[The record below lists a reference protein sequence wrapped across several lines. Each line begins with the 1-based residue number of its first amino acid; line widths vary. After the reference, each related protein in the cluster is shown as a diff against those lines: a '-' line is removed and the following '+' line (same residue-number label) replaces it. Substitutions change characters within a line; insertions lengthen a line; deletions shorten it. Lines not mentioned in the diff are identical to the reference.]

1 MSCEP
6 ILILLFTSRKRFV
19 ILNVNTN
26 IVMFTN
32 LTTNDVLYPKFK
44 LGEKAQF

>member
-19 ILNVNTN
+19 ILNINTH
-26 IVMFTN
+26 IVIFTN
-32 LTTNDVLYPKFK
+32 LTTDDVLYPKFK
-44 LGEKAQF
+44 LNEKA